1 LPAIPSHTRSH
12 ALRGI
17 TGTTRRLHIS
27 H

>member
-1 LPAIPSHTRSH
+1 LPAIPSFPRTH